1 MQRSDFLLVVSDERY
16 LSVAKV
22 PSSHSAS
29 RARRDC
35 AGPQAGFGSRM
46 RLSLSSFV
54 EPHFLHA
61 RVRSSNFQLNRI
73 GLIRRMTISVPQL
86 GHADDASAS
95 GGVSGTAT

>member
-35 AGPQAGFGSRM
+35 PK
-46 RLSLSSFV
+46 SSEIV
-54 EPHFLHA
+54 AP
-61 RVRSSNFQLNRI
+61 
-73 GLIRRMTISVPQL
+73 LIRAGASKLDSGCIVHCRSTQS
-86 GHADDASAS
+86 ASAALTAKNDAGLGGTLQPSPWATASFRSPSPLS
-95 GGVSGTAT
+95 GR